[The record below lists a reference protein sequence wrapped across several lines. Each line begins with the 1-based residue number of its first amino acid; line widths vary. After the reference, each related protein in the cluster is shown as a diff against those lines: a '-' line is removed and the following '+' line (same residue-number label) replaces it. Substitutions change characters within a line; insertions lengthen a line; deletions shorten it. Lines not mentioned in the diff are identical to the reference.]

1 MARIGIGGKGM
12 SKYTVSRDLALLS
25 TNELI
30 EVFEEELAKRIQK
43 DKEELMILEQIAPIF
58 DIEEIK

>member
-1 MARIGIGGKGM
+1 M

-25 TNELI
+25 TSELI

-43 DKEELMILEQIAPIF
+43 DKEELMILEQIAPMF
-58 DIEEIK
+58 DIKEVRE

>member
-1 MARIGIGGKGM
+1 M
-12 SKYTVSRDLALLS
+12 SKYTAVRELALLS
-25 TNELI
+25 TSELI

-58 DIEEIK
+58 DIEEVK

>member
-1 MARIGIGGKGM
+1 MARIGGKGM

-30 EVFEEELAKRIQK
+30 EVFTEELAKRIQK
-43 DKEELMILEQIAPIF
+43 DKEELMILEEIARILY
-58 DIEEIK
+58 IEGINK

>member
-1 MARIGIGGKGM
+1 M

-30 EVFEEELAKRIQK
+30 EVVTEEFAKRIQK
-43 DKEELMILEQIAPIF
+43 DKEELMILEEIAPIF
-58 DIEEIK
+58 DIEEVIK